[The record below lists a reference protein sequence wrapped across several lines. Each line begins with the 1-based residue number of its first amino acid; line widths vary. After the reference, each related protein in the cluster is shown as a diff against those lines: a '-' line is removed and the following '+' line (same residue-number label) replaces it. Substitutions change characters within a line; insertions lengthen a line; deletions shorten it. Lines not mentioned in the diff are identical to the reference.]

1 MNLKNGLISMNKR
14 KEWSFRQY
22 YNEIKRI
29 EYILS
34 KTKET
39 RCYKDHKKYLI
50 KLKEELQLKER
61 GY

>member
-1 MNLKNGLISMNKR
+1 MNKR